1 MATSLQFNSHGAPI
15 RMYAEETAVPPEP
28 SAEKRPAIL
37 LLHGSGGH
45 IDFWTDRL
53 APLLQEARVGLYA
66 PHYFE
71 RTGTIRADLATIT
84 DGVHVPKWLE
94 TVDDALAFTA
104 GRPGVDPRRIVLAGI
119 SLGAFLAT
127 SFAAQLSAS
136 SDPEAQSRIRALLEI
151 SGGLPP
157 PYDALATA
165 RMPPTLILHGA
176 IDNIVPVSFA
186 RDLDRKLTEL
196 GVEHRTE
203 IIEREGHW
211 FGSGSLVRILL
222 AVSSFLEPY
231 LG

>member
-1 MATSLQFNSHGAPI
+1 
-15 RMYAEETAVPPEP
+15 MYAEEFAT
-28 SAEKRPAIL
+28 SANQPVEKRPAIL

-45 IDFWTDRL
+45 IDLWTDRL
-53 APLLQEARVGLYA
+53 TPLLQEARVGLYA
-66 PHYFE
+66 PHYFD
-71 RTGTIRADLATIT
+71 RTQTIRADLATIT

-94 TVDDALAFTA
+94 TVDDALSFIAT
-104 GRPGVDPRRIVLAGI
+104 RPGVDPARIVLAGI

-136 SDPEAQSRIRALLEI
+136 SDPAARSRIRALLEI
-151 SGGLPP
+151 SGGLAP
-157 PYDALATA
+157 PYDALATPH
-165 RMPPTLILHGA
+165 MPPTLILHGA

-222 AVSSFLEPY
+222 AVSSFLEPH
-231 LG
+231 LL